1 MAKAIYALKIQL
13 LYDGNEYILNLR
25 AKELRGLQRFN
36 KFVVIVYIQSW
47 YTCRSAADA
56 AVNDI
61 DLIKR
66 MDAFDDDCIRAT
78 GPKAMLRH
86 SWYLGQELAKLS
98 SQQNCQ
104 HNRKGSC
111 CRLRR
116 RPADLTYSLY
126 FLVYRD
132 RSSPQQELK
141 LASWTYLWILSEIDP
156 ICVLERITLL
166 EQYATMRYTT

>member
-13 LYDGNEYILNLR
+13 LYDGNECILNLR

-61 DLIKR
+61 DLIRR

-78 GPKAMLRH
+78 GLKAMLRH
-86 SWYLGQELAKLS
+86 SWYLGQELAMLALFSAKLS
-98 SQQNCQ
+98 TQQ
-104 HNRKGSC
+104 KGQLLQTMATPRGPHLLAVLPRNVSE
-111 CRLRR
+111 LRI
-116 RPADLTYSLY
+116 S
-126 FLVYRD
+126 
-132 RSSPQQELK
+132 RSFF
-141 LASWTYLWILSEIDP
+141 ASTGI
-156 ICVLERITLL
+156 
-166 EQYATMRYTT
+166 